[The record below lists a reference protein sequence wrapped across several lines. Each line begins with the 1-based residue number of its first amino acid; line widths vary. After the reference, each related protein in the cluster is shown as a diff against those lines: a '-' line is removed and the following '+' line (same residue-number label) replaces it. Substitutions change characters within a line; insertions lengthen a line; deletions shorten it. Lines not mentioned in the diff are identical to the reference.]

1 MLNNIYENK
10 QIQNIK
16 QNYKNVNS
24 TTMILSIWTGCVICP
39 HPKKN
44 INRTTEGQRQHNI
57 KYSQG
62 CVITVCF
69 ASREKP
75 LIFKKHLQTKTANA
89 MYCRLATNTNFDILS
104 W

>member
-44 INRTTEGQRQHNI
+44 INRTTEGQR
-57 KYSQG
+57 
-62 CVITVCF
+62 
-69 ASREKP
+69 
-75 LIFKKHLQTKTANA
+75 
-89 MYCRLATNTNFDILS
+89 
-104 W
+104 